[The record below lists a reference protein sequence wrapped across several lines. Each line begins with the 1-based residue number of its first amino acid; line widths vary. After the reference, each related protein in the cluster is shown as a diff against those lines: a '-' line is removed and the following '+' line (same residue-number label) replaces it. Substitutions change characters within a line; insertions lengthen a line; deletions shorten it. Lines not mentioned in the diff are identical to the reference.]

1 MATDS
6 CKQALAQDAELTSII
21 TWLKEAEARKAR
33 CKPELL
39 RHTRSTKTD
48 ESKIRA
54 MIAALPQVPVLLAD
68 TSPEGRSAIY
78 AALDV
83 RMTYLTTGLVKVTA
97 NAAGALGNS
106 YVSEGGLE
114 PLARPLQALRK

>member
-1 MATDS
+1 
-6 CKQALAQDAELTSII
+6 
-21 TWLKEAEARKAR
+21 
-33 CKPELL
+33 
-39 RHTRSTKTD
+39 
-48 ESKIRA
+48 
-54 MIAALPQVPVLLAD
+54 MIAVLPQVPVLLAD